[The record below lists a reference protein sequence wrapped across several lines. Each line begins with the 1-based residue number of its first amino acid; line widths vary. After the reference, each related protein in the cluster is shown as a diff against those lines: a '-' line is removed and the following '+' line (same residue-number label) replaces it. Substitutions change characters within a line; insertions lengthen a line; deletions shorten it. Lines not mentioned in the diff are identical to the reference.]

1 MIANY
6 FSSESLILCKHIN
19 VSALTLKYRTY
30 EKVNLICNLISC
42 CLRRICSGKRLFIK
56 PTGGYFIKVTPVE
69 FPSINGQLARDKTTT
84 ITGTGANASTTTS
97 ETTLTGSFG
106 QGFKAG
112 LIGGYQFNRIV
123 GLELGVNYFNSEEQD
138 MMKQTVINNGMT
150 LLNVHAIGKVRAFD
164 LAPALVF
171 RIPTAGKFQPYS
183 KIGVI
188 VPFSGYLQ
196 INTSVN
202 DQTGQVAASQ
212 GIVSPAGTR
221 TNLVLEREERIN
233 PKATIGFQSALGFDY
248 KAGNRI
254 SLFAELEYHNISVGG
269 KDKELKKYDG
279 TVTVVVNATN
289 TAVGSRQL
297 TLEEQSVGDRNVNYH
312 KTVNSSMNVKGSAG
326 YDPGKPSDDLRSY
339 INIGGLGLN
348 AGIKIGL

>member
-1 MIANY
+1 M
-6 FSSESLILCKHIN
+6 K
-19 VSALTLKYRTY
+19 K
-30 EKVNLICNLISC
+30 LISSVI
-42 CLRRICSGKRLFIK
+42 LLAAVSGVFAQEKGFYIK

-150 LLNVHAIGKVRAFD
+150 LLNVHAIGKVKAFD

-279 TVTVVVNATN
+279 TATVVVNATN

-297 TLEEQSVGDRNVNYH
+297 TLEEQSAGDRNVNHH
-312 KTVNSSMNVKGSAG
+312 KTINSSMNVKGNPG
-326 YDPGKPSDDLRSY
+326 YDSDKPSDDLRSY